1 MRLPLKRRDDDPAP
15 AGADAVEIART
26 RARRRLIGAVVLLA
40 IGIVGFPP
48 LFETEPRPVA
58 LDVPIVTAAREAQ
71 APRASAPSR
80 QPPAA
85 DAPAADAP
93 VEEAR
98 PAASTPGAT
107 PSSRARPE
115 APAVAASAAEPAAA
129 PPAAPVATAATATA
143 LPGVKAAAGAASA
156 PGATAAAR
164 AASAVAEAAAPAPS
178 APARGRFVVQVGA
191 YTDPA
196 RLREARARVE
206 RLGLK
211 TYTQVIESDAG
222 RRTRVRVGPFA
233 TRDDANAAIA
243 RLEAAG
249 LPAHLLAL

>member
-40 IGIVGFPP
+40 IGIVGFPL

-58 LDVPIVTAAREAQ
+58 LDVPIVTASREAP

-80 QPPAA
+80 QPPPTA
-85 DAPAADAP
+85 DAPVADAP

-98 PAASTPGAT
+98 PATSAPSAT

-115 APAVAASAAEPAAA
+115 APAMAASAAEPAAA
-129 PPAAPVATAATATA
+129 A
-143 LPGVKAAAGAASA
+143 LPGVKAAVSAAGAPS
-156 PGATAAAR
+156 ATAAAR

-196 RLREARARVE
+196 TLREARARVE

-211 TYTQVIESDAG
+211 TYTQVIENAAG